1 MEAEGTRI
9 VFKVPKKLTGLGGVI
24 TVMVEGGLKVK
35 GEKVHGYWNP
45 RSRTIKLA
53 KGNTPHEMEHTFYHE
68 QMHAALDDSGQ
79 WNLLTKEGAEALCDL
94 VATMRMREQY
104 K

>member
-1 MEAEGTRI
+1 
-9 VFKVPKKLTGLGGVI
+9 VFKVPKKLTGLGGEI
-24 TVMVEGGLKVK
+24 TVSVESRLKVK

-45 RSRTIKLA
+45 RTRAIKLSR
-53 KGNTPHEMEHTFYHE
+53 GNTAYEMEHTLYHE

-94 VATMRMREQY
+94 VATMRMREQD